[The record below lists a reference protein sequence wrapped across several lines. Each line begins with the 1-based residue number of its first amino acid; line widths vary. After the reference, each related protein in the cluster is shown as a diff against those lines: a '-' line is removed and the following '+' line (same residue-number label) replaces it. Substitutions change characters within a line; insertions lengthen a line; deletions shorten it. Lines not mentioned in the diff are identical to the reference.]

1 MQLLVLPGLPLV
13 KEGDD
18 LGELIVE
25 AAARAGV
32 GIEDGDVVAVTQSVV
47 SKAEGGTVELGK
59 VEPGPE
65 ALSLAGRLGKDP
77 REVEVILRESAQVL
91 RAGRVLICRTRH
103 GFVCA
108 NAGVDHSNAG
118 EGRVTV
124 LPRDPDASAAKIRR
138 RIWELTGREVAVIIT
153 DSWGRTFRRG
163 AVGHAVGISGLSP
176 LLDLRGR
183 KDLYGRELRSK
194 VVCVA
199 DALAAAA
206 VLLMGEAAE
215 GKPVVLIKGAPYEK
229 GEGKVKEILRPEE
242 EDLFL

>member
-18 LGELIVE
+18 LGELIVG
-25 AAARAGV
+25 AARAGI
-32 GIEDGDVVAVTQSVV
+32 GIEDGDVVAVAQSVV
-47 SKAEGGTVELGK
+47 SKAEGWTVELGE
-59 VEPGPE
+59 VEPGEE
-65 ALSLAGRLGKDP
+65 ALGLAGRLGKDP

-118 EGRVTV
+118 EGRLTV
-124 LPRDPDASAAKIRR
+124 LPRDPDASAARIRR
-138 RIWELTGREVAVIIT
+138 RIRELTGREVAVIIT

-163 AVGHAVGISGLSP
+163 AVGHAIGISGLSP

-215 GKPVVLIKGAPYEK
+215 GTPVVIIRGAPYAR
-229 GEGKVKEILRPEE
+229 GEGKIREILRPEE

>member
-1 MQLLVLPGLPLV
+1 MRLFVLSLPLV
-13 KEGDD
+13 KPGDD

-25 AAARAGV
+25 AAKRQGV
-32 GIEDGDVVAVTQSVV
+32 GIEEGDVVAVAQSVV
-47 SKAEGGTVELGK
+47 SKAEGAVVELGQ
-59 VEPGPE
+59 VQPSPE
-65 ALSLAGRLGKDP
+65 AMGLASKLGKDP
-77 REVEVILRESAQVL
+77 REVEIILRESAKIL
-91 RAGRVLICRTRH
+91 RAERVLICRTQH

-124 LPRDPDASAAKIRR
+124 LPRDPDTSAARIRR
-138 RIWELTGREVAVIIT
+138 RILELTGKEVAVIIT

-163 AVGHAVGISGLSP
+163 SVGHAIGISGLRP
-176 LLDLRGR
+176 LLDLRGKR
-183 KDLYGRELRSK
+183 DLYGRELKSK

-206 VLLMGEAAE
+206 VLMMGEAAE
-215 GKPVVLIKGAPYEK
+215 GTPVVIIRNAPYQK
-229 GEGKVKEILRPEE
+229 GEGGIKEVVRPEE